1 MSSLRSLLSLIVW
14 SVGVRGRQGVN
25 IHLKSKGSRKAG
37 QCLTSFEKAEDLRGN
52 FSWEF
57 P

>member
-1 MSSLRSLLSLIVW
+1 MSSLRNLLSLIVW

-37 QCLTSFEKAEDLRGN
+37 QCLTTFEKAKDLRGN
-52 FSWEF
+52 FSWEY